1 MIFKTYIFEY
11 FKVEIVDHSLGLLI
25 WVFGVC
31 IAFFTSDG
39 KRLCKHFLSIAQS
52 RIWNIE
58 NKYLTSILRNKRET
72 KCKTEKFLL
81 NLFHVGFY
89 WLKHKEQTLCLGFQK
104 VPNCQGWNVEPE
116 NSTTHKRW
124 NNVSGSNFGMDATPF
139 RFPQ

>member
-52 RIWNIE
+52 RNMEYWKQIPNFDIAKQE
-58 NKYLTSILRNKRET
+58 GNKMQNRKISFESFSCR
-72 KCKTEKFLL
+72 FLL
-81 NLFHVGFY
+81 V
-89 WLKHKEQTLCLGFQK
+89 K
-104 VPNCQGWNVEPE
+104 
-116 NSTTHKRW
+116 
-124 NNVSGSNFGMDATPF
+124 A
-139 RFPQ
+139 